1 MPELIDTFGI
11 TIDTLYIA
19 FSLDKYLDDCASPLF
34 GHRFTEISPYFI
46 AAATLLLGIGLS
58 VARYKVLHEEG
69 KEPEKQEN
77 VVRDKRDLYSGLK
90 NGRHA
95 IINIACCVLG
105 STLHSAGI
113 EIAGIL
119 LGVIA
124 VGIAHYRSKEKQ
136 NHKETPAADFAW
148 HAIDGIYQV
157 GNIYLL
163 VDFMHLLL
171 GGALPSFADGS
182 ALIGL
187 IAAYAIYT
195 PLMVVIRTFD
205 SKESGLNKAIDS
217 IREAIN
223 TSKNSLYACLLL
235 YTGAVAPLYAL
246 AAHGH
251 TLPAALTAGLHSQI
265 TLATG
270 LLIAVILF
278 SHACY
283 KKHSEKNGTAAE
295 TQAAP
300 GQSHEINYKN
310 IGLG

>member
-1 MPELIDTFGI
+1 MSELIDTFAI

-34 GHRFTEISPYFI
+34 GHRFTEISPYWI

-58 VARYKVLHEEG
+58 VARYKVLHKEGEEL
-69 KEPEKQEN
+69 EKQEK
-77 VVRDKRDLYSGLK
+77 VVQAKRDLYSGLK

-124 VGIAHYRSKEKQ
+124 VGIAHYRSKEAEKK
-136 NHKETPAADFAW
+136 NKTPAADFAW

-163 VDFMHLLL
+163 VGFMHLLI
-171 GGALPSFADGS
+171 GDSLPSFAHGS

-187 IAAYAIYT
+187 IAAYAIFT
-195 PLMVVIRTFD
+195 PLVVWIRTCTNKN
-205 SKESGLNKAIDS
+205 SPLNKAVNF

-283 KKHSEKNGTAAE
+283 KKSKEE
-295 TQAAP
+295 TNP
-300 GQSHEINYKN
+300 
-310 IGLG
+310 LP

>member
-1 MPELIDTFGI
+1 MSELIDTFDI

-34 GHRFTEISPYFI
+34 GHQFTEISPYWI

-58 VARYKVLHEEG
+58 VARYQVLHEEG
-69 KEPEKQEN
+69 KELKEQKK
-77 VVRDKRDLYSGLK
+77 VVRGKRDLYSGLK

-124 VGIAHYRSKEKQ
+124 VGIAHYRSKETENK
-136 NHKETPAADFAW
+136 TPTADFAW

-163 VDFMHLLL
+163 IGFIHLLI
-171 GGALPSFADGS
+171 GDSLPSFAHGS

-187 IAAYAIYT
+187 IAAYAIFT
-195 PLMVVIRTFD
+195 PLVVWIRTCTNEN
-205 SKESGLNKAIDS
+205 SPLNKAVNF

-223 TSKNSLYACLLL
+223 YGKNSLYACLLV

-278 SHACY
+278 GHACY
-283 KKHSEKNGTAAE
+283 KKSKEEPNQRPSSTA
-295 TQAAP
+295 
-300 GQSHEINYKN
+300 
-310 IGLG
+310 GLTT